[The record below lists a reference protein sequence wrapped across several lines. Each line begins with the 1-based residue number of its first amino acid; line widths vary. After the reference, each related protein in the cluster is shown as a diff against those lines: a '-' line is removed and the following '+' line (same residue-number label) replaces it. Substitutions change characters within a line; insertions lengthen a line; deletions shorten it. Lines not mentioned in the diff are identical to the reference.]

1 MCSSDLINAAFMH
14 IAHEPAND
22 VSSVLSMFK
31 KPPYANTT
39 LLIKT
44 KYVLIEMKNYPT
56 TCMYI
61 VVS

>member
-1 MCSSDLINAAFMH
+1 MH